1 MQKYCKNQNN
11 INILLDHESGRGFK
25 VTFTINEEGESN
37 ILVITRAP
45 KSHNAEDL
53 KKHKNEAKF
62 KKSCKNFFYSYKKS
76 CFYDFSVVI

>member
-53 KKHKNEAKF
+53 KRIK
-62 KKSCKNFFYSYKKS
+62 
-76 CFYDFSVVI
+76 